1 MFPVN
6 TYHEYFGTTFDVLT
20 TYCSYLIDIKENEF
34 FRAPKITQ
42 NQDKNHELGLA
53 DGPSFLCLFLLLK
66 PPVLR

>member
-42 NQDKNHELGLA
+42 NQDKNHELGLMQV
-53 DGPSFLCLFLLLK
+53 DDYLPLSF
-66 PPVLR
+66 